1 MIPVVDVW
9 TEMPW
14 WGWAV
19 MALVGVIVGFS
30 KTAIGNV
37 VLIGVAAMAWLLP
50 ARDSTG
56 VLLIMLL
63 AGDVIAVCIYR
74 KDVDW
79 RLLARMIVPVL
90 IGVGAG
96 GFFLGRVDDQI
107 LERTIGIIL
116 LVLLG
121 VSWWMQRRGADAVQG
136 GLLPSLGYGSLAGFT
151 TMVAN
156 AGGPAMSLYLLAAKF
171 DKWRFIGT
179 SAWFFFSVNVVKL
192 PISIGLGII
201 RPQTAVLSVTLIPAV
216 IAGTIIG
223 RVLIKRIAQDLFERL
238 VTIFVVVAAL
248 YLVIA

>member
-1 MIPVVDVW
+1 
-9 TEMPW
+9 MPW

-19 MALVGVIVGFS
+19 MALVGIVVGFS

-37 VLIGVAAMAWLLP
+37 VLLGVAAMAWLLP

-56 VLLIMLL
+56 VMLVMLL
-63 AGDVIAVCIYR
+63 SGDVIAVCVYR
-74 KDVDW
+74 KNVDW

-90 IGVGAG
+90 IGLGAG
-96 GFFLGRVDDQI
+96 WFFLGRVNDQI
-107 LERTIGIIL
+107 LERTIGVIL

-121 VSWWMQRRGADAVQG
+121 VSWWMRRRGADAVHG

-179 SAWFFFSVNVVKL
+179 SAWFFFAVNSIKV
-192 PISIGLGII
+192 PISIQLGLI
-201 RPQTAVLSVTLIPAV
+201 RPETAVLSATLIPAV
-216 IAGTIIG
+216 IVGAVLG

-238 VTIFVVVAAL
+238 VTIFVAVAAL